1 MVLYLVLCQVH
12 TPDGVW
18 EYSEAVSSDKWDD
31 EEIRPLVQ
39 RRVEM
44 VAMQKY
50 WATLDVSNTVREL
63 EI

>member
-1 MVLYLVLCQVH
+1 MVLHLVLCQVH

-18 EYSEAVSSDKWDD
+18 EYSEAVASDQWAH
-31 EEIRPLVQ
+31 EEIRSIVQ

-50 WATLDVSNTVREL
+50 WQTLDVSNTVREL